1 MSSAPAQE
9 ERTGGQP
16 RPTLTV
22 FDAVAMIVG
31 IVIGVGIFKA
41 PAIVAGNVS
50 GETAFIALWVVGGLI
65 SLVGALCYAELG
77 SSHPNAGGEY
87 YFLSKAY
94 GDWLGFLFAWAR
106 MTVIQTGAIA
116 AIAFVF
122 GDYASAL
129 LPLGSKSSAIYAGL
143 AVIAITA
150 LNVAGTSQSKWV
162 QNTLTVAL
170 AAAILAVVIGGLS
183 ATAAPATVP
192 AAAPAQS
199 GPWFSGLALIFVLLT
214 YGGWNEAAYLTAE
227 MRDTRRNIVR
237 ALVIGIVVI
246 TVLYLLLNLAY
257 LNALGLEGMR
267 SSRAVASDLMKATWG
282 EGGAWLLGIVV
293 VSAAL
298 STLNATVFTGARTNY
313 ALGRDFVIFRALGRW
328 NVKSSAPVNAL
339 LVQGAISIALV
350 GLASMT
356 PDGFQTMVAYTA
368 PAFWLF
374 FLLTSISLF
383 LLRRQRNAH
392 LSTGGAANLHK
403 SENGDWATYKEDHY
417 RVPFYPVTPLLFAAA
432 CAWML
437 YSSFNY
443 AMSLDPG
450 SIGAMVGIA
459 MLASGVPVLMWAKRR
474 AAEAA

>member
-1 MSSAPAQE
+1 MSAPTPHPAA
-9 ERTGGQP
+9 GGAP

-41 PAIVAGNVS
+41 PAIVADNVS
-50 GETAFIALWVVGGLI
+50 GETAFIAVWLLGGLI
-65 SLVGALCYAELG
+65 SLVGALVYAELG
-77 SSHPNAGGEY
+77 SAHPHAGGEY
-87 YFLSKAY
+87 YFLSRAY

-106 MTVIQTGAIA
+106 MTVVQTGAIA

-122 GDYASAL
+122 GDYATTL
-129 LPLGSKSSAIYAGL
+129 LPLGAHSSAIYAAL
-143 AVIAITA
+143 AVAAITA
-150 LNVAGTSQSKWV
+150 LNAAGTSQSKWV
-162 QNTLTVAL
+162 QNVLTTAL
-170 AAAILAVVIGGLS
+170 ALAVLAVVASGLAAS
-183 ATAAPATVP
+183 PAAPP
-192 AAAPAQS
+192 AAAPS
-199 GPWFSGLALIFVLLT
+199 GASQGTWFTGLALIFVLLT

-257 LNALGLEGMR
+257 LKALGLAGMR
-267 SSRAVASDLMKATWG
+267 ESKAVASDLMRVTWG
-282 EGGAWLLGIVV
+282 ETGVVLLGIVV
-293 VSAAL
+293 VCASL

-328 NVKSSAPVNAL
+328 NERSCAPVNAL
-339 LVQGAISIALV
+339 LAQGSISLALV
-350 GLASMT
+350 TLASFT

-374 FLLTSISLF
+374 FLLTGISLF
-383 LLRRQRNAH
+383 LLRRQRDCRADAPAQAQPRA
-392 LSTGGAANLHK
+392 GGNGVQAAQR
-403 SENGDWATYKEDHY
+403 DHF
-417 RVPFYPVTPLLFAAA
+417 RVPLYPVTPLIFAGA
-432 CAWML
+432 CGYML
-437 YSSFNY
+437 YSSFIY

-459 MLASGVPVLMWAKRR
+459 MLASGVPVLMWAKR
-474 AAEAA
+474 AAKAQSS

>member
-1 MSSAPAQE
+1 MSAPAQQQGA
-9 ERTGGQP
+9 GGQP
-16 RPTLTV
+16 RPTLSV

-50 GETAFIALWVVGGLI
+50 GETAFILLWLVGGLI

-87 YFLSKAY
+87 YFISKAY
-94 GDWLGFLFAWAR
+94 GSWLGFLFAWAR

-122 GDYASAL
+122 GDYASTL
-129 LPLGSKSSAIYAGL
+129 LPLGAKSSAIYAAL
-143 AVIAITA
+143 AVIGITA
-150 LNVAGTSQSKWV
+150 LNVAGTSQSKWA
-162 QNTLTVAL
+162 QNLLTTAL
-170 AAAILAVVIGGLS
+170 ALAVLAVVISGL
-183 ATAAPATVP
+183 TAAPAAP
-192 AAAPAQS
+192 AAAPAQAS
-199 GPWFSGLALIFVLLT
+199 DGTWFSGLALIFVLLT

-257 LNALGLEGMR
+257 LRALGLAGMQA
-267 SSRAVASDLMKATWG
+267 SRAVASDLMKASWG

-328 NVKSSAPVNAL
+328 NESASAPVNAL
-339 LVQGAISIALV
+339 LLQGAISLALV
-350 GLASMT
+350 GLASFT

-374 FLLTSISLF
+374 FLLTGISLF
-383 LLRRQRNAH
+383 LLRRQAPANA
-392 LSTGGAANLHK
+392 
-403 SENGDWATYKEDHY
+403 DPF
-417 RVPFYPVTPLLFAAA
+417 RVPLYPLTPLLFAAA

-443 AMSLDPG
+443 AMGLDPG

-459 MLASGVPVLMWAKRR
+459 MLASGVPVLMWARRR
-474 AAEAA
+474 AAGN